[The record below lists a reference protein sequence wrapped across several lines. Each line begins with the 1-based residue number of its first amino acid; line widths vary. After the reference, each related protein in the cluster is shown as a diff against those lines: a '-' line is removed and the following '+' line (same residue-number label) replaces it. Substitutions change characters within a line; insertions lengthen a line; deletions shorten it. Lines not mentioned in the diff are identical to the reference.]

1 MNAYISL
8 IVATNRYFRGIK
20 KLPKIRYFDTI
31 LLMQKRWSATKVNDA
46 FLINLEQLY
55 LLQLCISWNWVHTF
69 HCTVSLKKCTTM
81 VLLEVKEPTS
91 STFFMLLFLSKT
103 EECDQSNWFLSNN
116 FRTIIPS
123 SAAHFLNVSAHVS
136 LKKATKWFL

>member
-8 IVATNRYFRGIK
+8 RVATNRYFGGIK
-20 KLPKIRYFDTI
+20 KLPKFRYFDTI
-31 LLMQKRWSATKVNDA
+31 LLMQKRWSATKANDA

-55 LLQLCISWNWVHTF
+55 LLQLRIFWNWVHTF
-69 HCTVSLKKCTTM
+69 HCTVLLKKCTIM
-81 VLLEVKEPTS
+81 VLLEVKEPTN
-91 STFFMLLFLSKT
+91 TALFMLLFLTKT
-103 EECDQSNWFLSNN
+103 EERDQSNWCLSNK
-116 FRTIIPS
+116 FRTITPS